1 MVNSSVKNWRGCHG
15 SHFARLPGNVCRPGA
30 GRVRVN
36 TLILMRL
43 PEIPYCSTPHVI
55 DTDVVLTGDYSTA
68 TWFTTQADTF
78 VGPIRFN
85 ELSAHPGYS
94 WIPSWTFSQPSF
106 PSVSWRVSSFLLCD
120 FFVLST

>member
-55 DTDVVLTGDYSTA
+55 DTDVVQTGIAVPLSNHDEPDSYCIDA
-68 TWFTTQADTF
+68 HVLQVNRLRHVFEQADSSSRTERS
-78 VGPIRFN
+78 GDPGSRGFN
-85 ELSAHPGYS
+85 D
-94 WIPSWTFSQPSF
+94 
-106 PSVSWRVSSFLLCD
+106 LLD
-120 FFVLST
+120 TG